1 MLKDVKFFK
10 TKLEEKFKVD
20 IGSIVREL
28 EMYVNSWYSNEE
40 QFLQYI
46 LEQVIKVYKIRNL
59 IIDILIL

>member
-28 EMYVNSWYSNEE
+28 EMYVNSWYSDEE

-46 LEQVIKVYKIRNL
+46 LEQVTKIYYL
-59 IIDILIL
+59 GT

>member
-10 TKLEEKFKVD
+10 TKLEEKFKID

-28 EMYVNSWYSNEE
+28 EMYVNSWYSDEE

-46 LEQVIKVYKIRNL
+46 LEQVITIYYVGT
-59 IIDILIL
+59 